1 MGKTNPNSALRK
13 NYILISKE
21 NPFLYQ
27 QVMSYEVNE
36 SDKDVTYR
44 LAAKTDS
51 HNWSETQMSGP
62 QNPNLSGSL

>member
-1 MGKTNPNSALRK
+1 MLMGKTNPNSALRK
-13 NYILISKE
+13 NYIFISKE

-51 HNWSETQMSGP
+51 HN
-62 QNPNLSGSL
+62 